1 MFTKTRQ
8 HSLNQCIRFC
18 LRARVHGGGASHQD
32 LYTERVRA
40 CQRECVSPGAG
51 EITEKRRGAA
61 GCQGKDLYRAVAAA
75 ETDIGRRGMHDK
87 SPRTGGTRLK
97 KQEKRGRG

>member
-1 MFTKTRQ
+1 M
-8 HSLNQCIRFC
+8 
-18 LRARVHGGGASHQD
+18 
-32 LYTERVRA
+32 RA

-51 EITEKRRGAA
+51 EITEKRRGTA

-97 KQEKRGRG
+97 KQEKRGRGCGGRANLGQDWDLLLFKKKK